1 MGLELYT
8 QPSQFTNGLSA
19 TTFFA
24 NSARINVVDIV
35 IYELSGFEVTGNV
48 SISGTVSSNLGIF
61 NSLSVGNGSFNSL
74 SVGSGNI
81 NTLVSNSFSANSII
95 SQSIE
100 SGTLFVTSM
109 TAKSATFEKFLG
121 RVGVEQLLQSSAL
134 TGQTI
139 IYTANGWVPSDL
151 PNLFP
156 GTRLHDFQL
165 TSYDTGFQ
173 LITADTSYCGVAP
186 SGSLISDPVWRIVRL
201 KYNDAGLV
209 YEQGVT
215 VTTAWTARYT
225 ASYLL
230 F

>member
-8 QPSQFTNGLSA
+8 QPSQFINGLSA

-24 NSARINVVDIV
+24 NSARIDVVDIV
-35 IYELSGFEVTGNV
+35 LYELSGFEVTGNV
-48 SISGTVSSNLGIF
+48 SVSGIVSSESGIF
-61 NSLSVGNGSFNSL
+61 NALSVGG
-74 SVGSGNI
+74 GNI
-81 NTLVSNSFSANSII
+81 NNLVNNSFSGNSIT
-95 SQSIE
+95 SQDIE
-100 SGTLFVTSM
+100 SNTLFVTSM
-109 TAKSATFEKFLG
+109 TAQTALFEKFLG
-121 RVGVEQLLQSSAL
+121 QVEIGQLLQSSAL

-139 IYTANGWVPSDL
+139 IYTDNGWVPADL

-186 SGSLISDPVWRIVRL
+186 SGSLISDPVWRIIRL

-209 YEQGVT
+209 YEQGIT

-225 ASYLL
+225 ASYSL

>member
-8 QPSQFTNGLSA
+8 QPSQFINGLSA

-35 IYELSGFEVTGNV
+35 VYELSGFEVTGNV
-48 SISGTVSSNLGIF
+48 SVSGTILSDLGTF
-61 NSLSVGNGSFNSL
+61 NSFSAGG
-74 SVGSGNI
+74 GNI
-81 NTLVSNSFSANSII
+81 NTLVGNSFSANSVV

-100 SGTLFVTSM
+100 SNTLFVTSM
-109 TAKSATFEKFLG
+109 TAKSATLEKFFG
-121 RVGVEQLLQSSAL
+121 KVGIEQLLQSNAL

-139 IYTANGWVPSDL
+139 VYTVSGWVPSDL
-151 PNLFP
+151 PLLFP

-186 SGSLISDPVWRIVRL
+186 SGSLVSDPVWRIVRL